1 MLPGALA
8 LRPGAWRGVPP
19 IRQVL
24 PALHLLPLPAYLPL
38 LAHSTHPQRDNFDFF
53 MTIGMGLGNRLTSG
67 PAATDFVV
75 VLSGQARVGRCM
87 LGAAA
92 GVDVVASVSCEQS
105 GAEPDDDVLVLVA
118 GGLHSV
124 LNRVPMPRLSPA
136 VARRPAA
143 RARACIRC

>member
-8 LRPGAWRGVPP
+8 LRPGAWRGALL
-19 IRQVL
+19 IRRVL

-75 VLSGQARVGRCM
+75 VLSGQARVARCAQACRPCAR
-87 LGAAA
+87 LYPLLAEVQPPSLPSLTAEYKDRTGGCWAAA
-92 GVDVVASVSCEQS
+92 
-105 GAEPDDDVLVLVA
+105 
-118 GGLHSV
+118 
-124 LNRVPMPRLSPA
+124 
-136 VARRPAA
+136 
-143 RARACIRC
+143 